1 MSERFLQICSDC
13 NCNQT
18 LLSVGST
25 MDQTGSFFSKLRTF
39 VVTLERQTE
48 QLKQTFHGDET
59 EFEEDSPMR
68 YLHELYSEVRTLKG
82 EADNVLKKRSDE
94 RDATC
99 DFIIASKI
107 LMNRNTADLGKIRDC
122 FAKYGYQPIIGE
134 TATKDKA
141 ETDPEPVESDQ
152 EELKNLACPE
162 NSSEPN
168 PLERTPQLSDFG
180 LSKYALP
187 STWSTVHIL
196 PQPQKE
202 EPRKDYSGCPSPKV
216 EQFHMNERGLC
227 VDDVTACLTEDQTIF
242 LLNNAKKPRQANDK
256 MNGSSMVL
264 ASKENLATPRQK
276 SKVHDYDYMASPAA
290 PTFCTPGVKVPPRK
304 NIALPKSPESNQLGA
319 SNHTDYMASPAAPT
333 FCTPGVKVPPRK
345 NIALPKSPESNQLDA
360 SNHTHP
366 NPQPLEKEP
375 EQAYVIQTVPNKRYV
390 EEAVAPVLPSVKY
403 LDYPETP
410 APPAVSDYRNTL
422 TSPPPAP
429 EITVIPTQI
438 LQILSKYNSNIKAPR
453 FAEKLNN
460 EELSA
465 QLERPALGFSNKENS
480 EYCG

>member
-304 NIALPKSPESNQLGA
+304 NIALPKSPESNQL
-319 SNHTDYMASPAAPT
+319 
-333 FCTPGVKVPPRK
+333 
-345 NIALPKSPESNQLDA
+345 DA

-465 QLERPALGFSNKENS
+465 QLERPALGFSNKENREMS
-480 EYCG
+480 GNCHV